1 MTEKIVIPDV
11 AIRQWNERYYPK
23 ANERKP
29 DNTNCIHCGDLVSE
43 YGFPFPIACNICI
56 DKEQHEP
63 NTMVV

>member
-43 YGFPFPIACNICI
+43 YGF
-56 DKEQHEP
+56 
-63 NTMVV
+63 